1 MAQSENLS
9 NSIEW
14 SPTNVNVT
22 GSAIASPD
30 GLASGTLLIA
40 TSGNVQHN
48 INRNATTSITSG
60 TTITASCFFKAH
72 GTNTFIQIA
81 VGGFT
86 FSPASPFANFN
97 LSGNGAITTGTY
109 SSAFIQNYGNGW
121 YRCGL
126 TATAAANGT
135 NNLAIVPIIA
145 SGTARN
151 PVFQGD
157 GVNGV
162 YAWGAQVETGS
173 IATSYIPTTT
183 AAVTRNADV
192 INLSGAVSGCIG
204 QTEGTL
210 YWEGNALSNNTNTQ
224 DIIFINRNVTNS
236 VVFLKTSTTN
246 WVARIYAGGSAALS
260 IIDTTVRTGFLKVAI
275 AYKSGNTTF
284 YINGTK
290 IGSTSTTAF
299 TFTAALDSVVF
310 GHAALLFGTGNQQCR
325 AVALYTTRLSDTEL
339 AALTTL

>member
-1 MAQSENLS
+1 
-9 NSIEW
+9 
-14 SPTNVNVT
+14 VVT
-22 GSAIASPD
+22 
-30 GLASGTLLIA
+30 
-40 TSGNVQHN
+40 
-48 INRNATTSITSG
+48 
-60 TTITASCFFKAH
+60 
-72 GTNTFIQIA
+72 
-81 VGGFT
+81 
-86 FSPASPFANFN
+86 
-97 LSGNGAITTGTY
+97 
-109 SSAFIQNYGNGW
+109 
-121 YRCGL
+121 
-126 TATAAANGT
+126 
-135 NNLAIVPIIA
+135 
-145 SGTARN
+145 
-151 PVFQGD
+151 
-157 GVNGV
+157 
-162 YAWGAQVETGS
+162 
-173 IATSYIPTTT
+173 
-183 AAVTRNADV
+183 
-192 INLSGAVSGCIG
+192 LSGAVSGCIG

>member
-1 MAQSENLS
+1 
-9 NSIEW
+9 
-14 SPTNVNVT
+14 
-22 GSAIASPD
+22 
-30 GLASGTLLIA
+30 LASGTLLVA
-40 TSGNVQHN
+40 TSGNSQHN
-48 INRNATTSITSG
+48 INKNATTSITSG

-72 GTNTFIQIA
+72 GTNTFVQIA

-151 PVFQGD
+151 PTFAGD

-173 IATSYIPTTT
+173 VATSYIPTTT

-192 INLSGAVSGCIG
+192 INVSGAVSGCIG
-204 QTEGTL
+204 QTEGTIYAEVDIRAFANL
-210 YWEGNALSNNTNTQ
+210 GIFLSISNGGGNDRIEIYKNTDSKIYFDRVSTTLSGTT
-224 DIIFINRNVTNS
+224 TS
-236 VVFLKTSTTN
+236 VSSTST
-246 WVARIYAGGSAALS
+246 YSAG
-260 IIDTTVRTGFLKVAI
+260 ILKVAV
-275 AYKSGNTTF
+275 AYKSGDTIM
-284 YINGTK
+284 YINGSPATTVQTLTFTFLPITK
-290 IGSTSTTAF
+290 ITI
-299 TFTAALDSVVF
+299 
-310 GHAALLFGTGNQQCR
+310 GTNR
-325 AVALYTTRLSDTEL
+325 ADISQFNDRIRSAALYTTRLTDSQL